1 MLTKIIKILILV
13 LVITNSTVMLAQE
26 RTGPPPPANQTRGG
40 ELPIDNNVIILIV
53 LGILYGVY
61 ITYKKHQIKD
71 TLQ

>member
-13 LVITNSTVMLAQE
+13 LVITNSTAILAQE
-26 RTGPPPPANQTRGG
+26 RTGPPPPTNTRGP
-40 ELPIDNNVIILIV
+40 ELPIDDNIIILIV